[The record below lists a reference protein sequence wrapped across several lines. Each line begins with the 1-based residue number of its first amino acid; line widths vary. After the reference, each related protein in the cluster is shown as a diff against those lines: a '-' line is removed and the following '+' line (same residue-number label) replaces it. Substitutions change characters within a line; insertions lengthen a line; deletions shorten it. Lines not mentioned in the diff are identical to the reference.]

1 MLEFVLPHKTVRQ
14 DRFQPEVIM
23 HLFHD
28 IFLPELF
35 LLKVNNLGVSC
46 TEVMKNIKGNIQTQN
61 RRKMRNRT
69 SSIML

>member
-1 MLEFVLPHKTVRQ
+1 MLEFVLPHKTIRK

-35 LLKVNNLGVSC
+35 LLRVNNLGVSY
-46 TEVMKNIKGNIQTQN
+46 TEVMKNIQGNIQTWN
-61 RRKMRNRT
+61 RRKMRNRIF
-69 SSIML
+69 SIML